1 MGRDEGGS
9 GFAWFL
15 AGLGVGAIIGV
26 LYAPKSGAET
36 RQQIADSAEQARD
49 YVTSRARQA
58 RDQASQWVDRGR
70 EVFNQQRDNISAAV
84 QAGKQAYREATTEP
98 QSGTGTTRS

>member
-36 RQQIADSAEQARD
+36 RQQIVDGAEQARD
-49 YVTSRARQA
+49 YVSSRARQA
-58 RDQASQWVDRGR
+58 RDQAGQWVDRGR
-70 EVFNQQRDNISAAV
+70 EVFSQQRDNIAAAV

-98 QSGTGTTRS
+98 QSGTGSARS

>member
-1 MGRDEGGS
+1 MGRDDSGS

-26 LYAPKSGAET
+26 LYAPKSGSET
-36 RQQIADSAEQARD
+36 RQQILDGAEQARD
-49 YVTSRARQA
+49 YVSKNARQT
-58 RDQASQWVDRGR
+58 REQASQWVDRGR
-70 EVFNQQRDNISAAV
+70 EVFNQQRDNISSAV

>member
-9 GFAWFL
+9 SFAWFL

-36 RQQIADSAEQARD
+36 RRQIVDSAEQARD
-49 YVTSRARQA
+49 YVSSRARQA
-58 RDQASQWVDRGR
+58 RDQASQWVDKGR
-70 EVFNQQRDNISAAV
+70 EVFSQQRDNIAAAV
-84 QAGKQAYREATTEP
+84 QAGKQAYRDATTEP
-98 QSGTGTTRS
+98 QSGAGSSRS